1 MPSTSGTPVTSA
13 LKSDNSVI
21 ARTMRVRDI
30 QMILPTAEECMAQY
44 GLHCAGCGVGGEES
58 LEEGCRM
65 HGMSE
70 ADIDDLVTDLNILL
84 AEKPARPKTL
94 TLTDA
99 AAQGLKTI
107 MDTEEKQGWI
117 LMVGLD
123 ESGGFSMEFREKPDS
138 ADHLFKNE
146 AVPEVQLSASDLTL
160 AGIGGAT
167 IDVRDGRFKLDLP
180 EDQIKKSCCQ
190 GKDACD
196 CGGGEC
202 GCKK

>member
-1 MPSTSGTPVTSA
+1 
-13 LKSDNSVI
+13 
-21 ARTMRVRDI
+21 MRVRDI
-30 QMILPTAEECMAQY
+30 QMILPAAEECMAQY

-84 AEKPARPKTL
+84 SEKPARPRTL
-94 TLTDA
+94 TLTESA
-99 AAQGLKTI
+99 AHGLKNI
-107 MDTEEKQGWI
+107 MDTEQKQGWV

-123 ESGGFSMEFREKPDS
+123 ESGGFSMEFREKPDTT
-138 ADHLFKNE
+138 DHLFKND

-167 IDVRDGRFKLDLP
+167 IDLRDGRFKLDLP
-180 EDQIKKSCCQ
+180 EDAGKKKCACT
-190 GKDACD
+190 GGDCD
-196 CGGGEC
+196 CGGGGCEC
-202 GCKK
+202 AH